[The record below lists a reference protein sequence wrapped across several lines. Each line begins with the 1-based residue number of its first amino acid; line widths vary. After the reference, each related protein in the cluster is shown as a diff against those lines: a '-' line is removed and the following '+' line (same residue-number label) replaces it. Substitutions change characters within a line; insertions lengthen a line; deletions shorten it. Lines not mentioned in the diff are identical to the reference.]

1 LLAKSSITEVDDEA
15 ERLSAAQSSAGLSI
29 PFLRRYLKALK
40 KNNCFSM
47 CEIDLPLSG
56 RMNDKQLFAHGQ
68 SAIFS

>member
-1 LLAKSSITEVDDEA
+1 MNEWDPQINEIILVVISVSDPH
-15 ERLSAAQSSAGLSI
+15 RL
-29 PFLRRYLKALK
+29 Y
-40 KNNCFSM
+40 CFSM